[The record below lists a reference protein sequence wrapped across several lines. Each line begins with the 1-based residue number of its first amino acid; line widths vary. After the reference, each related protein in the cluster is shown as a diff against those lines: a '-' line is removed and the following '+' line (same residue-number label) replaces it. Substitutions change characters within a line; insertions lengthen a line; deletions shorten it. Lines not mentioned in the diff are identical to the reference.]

1 MRECLCVDRAGLR
14 WFVLIPLIPLACG
27 IDKYQRSICFY

>member
-14 WFVLIPLIPLACG
+14 WFVLIPLACG